1 MIGYTANFYGA
12 EKRPYICKVFTANSG
27 ETFHTALNFGNEEE
41 RKDVSAELIYEHMDN
56 ILRYIDDK
64 IEAMRVIP
72 LEEFEVKHPWAIIG
86 WEEAEWGKNEITLWW
101 EYIFYENYEERALAH
116 LAHMQEEAEHAS
128 VVITHIEKEEYGQAR
143 ASYDSLSKDAK
154 TLVYNYQALLDAEA
168 VSSQEGDSE

>member
-12 EKRPYICKVFTANSG
+12 EKRPYICKVSTADSG

-64 IEAMRVIP
+64 IEAMRIIP

-86 WEEAEWGKNEITLWW
+86 WEEAEWGRNEITLWW
-101 EYIFYENYEERALAH
+101 EYIFYENYEERALAR
-116 LAHMQEEAEHAS
+116 LAHMQEEAEYAFA
-128 VVITHIEKEEYGQAR
+128 VTAHIEKKEYEQAR
-143 ASYDSLSKDAK
+143 AVYDSLSKDVK
-154 TLVYNYQALLDAEA
+154 TLVDNYQALLDAETVA
-168 VSSQEGDSE
+168 SQEQGPK